1 MFRNS
6 PWRSTLKKG
15 WVVLTLVVIL
25 LVSMGVLVASAGDSM
40 TVKTRGNN
48 KVQPNAM
55 ISSNLRFSPGPITV
69 ASGGTVTWVHAD
81 DTEEPHSASVVEQS
95 DLGDTFEEVFAC
107 FNPGSICDQIL
118 TAHFTFGPVLDAFGP
133 GDPAA
138 PEFNEV
144 GDSILF
150 EHGQSVTVTVTAPSG
165 TNLYYLC
172 AIHPWMQGVIQV
184 K

>member
-1 MFRNS
+1 MFRKS
-6 PWRSTLKKG
+6 LWHSTLKRG

-25 LVSMGVLVASAGDSM
+25 LVSMGVLVASAGESK
-40 TVKTRGNN
+40 TVKTRGSNT
-48 KVQPNAM
+48 VHPNAM
-55 ISSNLRFSPGPITV
+55 ISSNLRFSPGPVTV
-69 ASGGTVTWVHAD
+69 ASGGTIIWQHAD
-81 DTEEPHSASVVEQS
+81 DTEEPHTATIVEQS
-95 DLGDTFEEVFAC
+95 DLGDTFLEVFGC
-107 FNPGSICDQIL
+107 LEPGGVCEQAL

-133 GDPAA
+133 GNPAA

-150 EHGQSVTVTVTAPSG
+150 FHGESVAVTITAPPG

-172 AIHPWMQGVIQV
+172 AIHPWMQGIIQV

>member
-1 MFRNS
+1 MFRKTY
-6 PWRSTLKKG
+6 WRSNLKRG
-15 WVVLTLVVIL
+15 WGVLTLVLIL
-25 LVSMGVLVASAGDSM
+25 LVTAGILIASAGESM
-40 TVKTRGNN
+40 TVSTRGDNI
-48 KVQPNAM
+48 VHPNTM
-55 ISSNLRFSPGPITV
+55 ISSNLRFSPGPVTV

-81 DTEEPHSASVVEQS
+81 DTEEPHTVSVVEQS

-133 GDPAA
+133 GNPAA

-144 GDSILF
+144 GDSIF
-150 EHGQSVTVTVTAPSG
+150 FGHGQSVEVTITAPSG
-165 TNLYYLC
+165 TSLYYLC